1 MSRFVS
7 EIFESSI
14 IVAGNFNP
22 AIFSPYWMEK
32 NNLIGPDDAKNALKS
47 PSLIITNQ
55 VLRFETEWFVLQ
67 VLPQQFSLTSKG
79 AIAPMMRDLAEQV
92 FLLLPHTP
100 VTAVGLNFQG
110 HYKINTIEDYH
121 KIGDALAPKEIW
133 NQIRFFPEQ
142 SSGLEHLT
150 IRIDPFKRKNFFSIG
165 SNENFRK
172 VIFQPS
178 TEVIPGIFLAL
189 NDHRNVPESNDNDL
203 TKAENISKI
212 IKDEWNRVKSEAE
225 DIFKQLLERSLSS

>member
-14 IVAGNFNP
+14 VVGGNFNP

-32 NNLIGPDDAKNALKS
+32 NNLIGSDVAKNALES

-55 VLRFETEWFVLQ
+55 ALRFETEWFVLQ

-121 KIGDALAPKEIW
+121 KIGDTLAPKKIW
-133 NQIRFFPEQ
+133 DQIHFFPEQ
-142 SSGLEHLT
+142 SC
-150 IRIDPFKRKNFFSIG
+150 
-165 SNENFRK
+165 
-172 VIFQPS
+172 
-178 TEVIPGIFLAL
+178 
-189 NDHRNVPESNDNDL
+189 
-203 TKAENISKI
+203 
-212 IKDEWNRVKSEAE
+212 
-225 DIFKQLLERSLSS
+225 